1 MSSLNNWFYSVKESL
16 MSHEQEKN
24 SGPCQAWKVAEPVLG
39 HVKILKIFFFPFIS
53 I

>member
-24 SGPCQAWKVAEPVLG
+24 SGACQAWKVAEPVLG
-39 HVKILKIFFFPFIS
+39 HVKILKLFLVR
-53 I
+53 